1 MKTLISYKKRN
12 FLYLTTLFIALIINA
27 CLIDPHDDNH
37 TNVSNTRYSAYE
49 EFDFKFEV
57 LEREYLD
64 LCAISGSIEIT
75 GVADLD
81 SVHIWGERRVE
92 SESTRD
98 ARAHLE
104 LLQVNIEQYIDGIKV
119 ETEQPDQTN
128 GRNYLV
134 YYHILV
140 PESWMVN
147 VYSVNGVCEV
157 SSIANT
163 VKISSTN
170 GDLILEDISGDVTA
184 GLTNGNLILKN
195 YYGNIVGSVVN
206 GAITCHM
213 TLPDSGY
220 CKLST
225 VNGPIALNIPT
236 ETSAYL
242 SASVVNG
249 GISITNLEI
258 QNMVTT
264 PKSVQ
269 GRLGDGNGN
278 IELGTV
284 NGAIGVTGY

>member
-1 MKTLISYKKRN
+1 MKTFISYKKRN
-12 FLYLTTLFIALIINA
+12 LLYLTTLFIALIINA

-49 EFDFKFEV
+49 KFDFKFEV
-57 LEREYLD
+57 LTQEYLD
-64 LCAISGSIEIT
+64 LCAVSGSIEII

-104 LLQVNIEQYIDGIKV
+104 YLRVNIEQYMDGIKV
-119 ETEQPDQTN
+119 ETEQPDQSQ

-134 YYHILV
+134 YYHIRI
-140 PESWMVN
+140 PENWEVN
-147 VYSVNGVCEV
+147 VCSVNGICEL

-163 VKISSTN
+163 VKITNTN
-170 GDLILEDISGDVTA
+170 GDLNLEDISGDITA
-184 GLTNGNLILKN
+184 GLTNGGLILKN
-195 YYGNIVGSVVN
+195 YFGNIVGSVVN
-206 GAITCHM
+206 GSIACHM
-213 TLPDSGY
+213 TLPDSGT
-220 CKLST
+220 CILST

-236 ETSAYL
+236 ETSAYF

-269 GRLGDGNGN
+269 GRLGEGNGS

-284 NGAIGVTGY
+284 NGAIAVTGY